1 MAIFVSVVICTW
13 NRARLLGQTL
23 ETFLRLRVPEGVTWE
38 LLVVNNNCT
47 DETDE
52 VVARYAD
59 RLPLV
64 LCHEPRPGKSNACN
78 HAIAR
83 ARGDYL
89 LWTDDDVVVP
99 PDWMEALLQA
109 FEEQQ
114 AHLVFGK
121 VLPWWE
127 TEPPPWYSDRFAG
140 MFALLDYGPEPF
152 VVTDR
157 AKQPYGVNMA
167 TRREVFRELGGFV
180 HEVGML
186 GNTGGG
192 CEDLEIFYRVM
203 GCGLRVAYT
212 PAAVIHHFIPRQ
224 RCTKAFYRS
233 RAWLGSFN
241 HYHMMQKSDAGQK
254 RLLGLPRYFYRLSL
268 GQLGSYFGALCRGR
282 ASDAFFYEL
291 KMIRFAGLVREGL
304 HHVGRAPRKALGA
317 PAA

>member
-1 MAIFVSVVICTW
+1 MATSVSVVICTW

-47 DETDE
+47 DGTDA
-52 VVARYAD
+52 VARQYAD

-78 HAIAR
+78 HAIVR

-99 PDWMEALLQA
+99 PDWLEENLRA
-109 FEEQQ
+109 FEEHQ

-127 TEPPPWYSDRFAG
+127 SGPPSWYSDRFAG
-140 MFALLDYGPEPF
+140 MFALLDYGPKPF

-157 AKQPYGVNMA
+157 AHQPYGVNMA
-167 TRREVFRELGGFV
+167 TRREVFRLG
-180 HEVGML
+180 
-186 GNTGGG
+186 
-192 CEDLEIFYRVM
+192 R
-203 GCGLRVAYT
+203 
-212 PAAVIHHFIPRQ
+212 
-224 RCTKAFYRS
+224 
-233 RAWLGSFN
+233 
-241 HYHMMQKSDAGQK
+241 
-254 RLLGLPRYFYRLSL
+254 
-268 GQLGSYFGALCRGR
+268 YFGALCRR
-282 ASDAFFYEL
+282 DASGAFFYEL

-304 HHVGRAPRKALGA
+304 QHAGPGRRKALGA

>member
-1 MAIFVSVVICTW
+1 MAKSVSVVICTW

-23 ETFLRLRVPEGVTWE
+23 ETLLRLRVPEGVTWE
-38 LLVVNNNCT
+38 ILVVNNNCT
-47 DETDE
+47 DDTDA
-52 VVARYAD
+52 VARQYED

-99 PDWMEALLQA
+99 ADWLEENPKA
-109 FEEQQ
+109 FEEHQ

-127 TEPPPWYSDRFAG
+127 TEPPSWYSDRFAG
-140 MFALLDYGPEPF
+140 MFALFDYGLKPF

-157 AKQPYGVNMA
+157 AHQPYGVNMA
-167 TRREVFRELGGFV
+167 TRREVFRDLGGFV
-180 HEVGML
+180 NDVGML

-203 GCGLRVAYT
+203 DRGLRVAYT

-233 RAWLGSFN
+233 RAWQGSFN
-241 HYHMMQKSDAGQK
+241 HYHMLQKADRDQK
-254 RLLGLPRYFYRLSL
+254 RLLGLPRYYYRVSL
-268 GQLGSYFGALCRGR
+268 GQVGQYLGALCRR
-282 ASDAFFYEL
+282 DASDAFFYEP
-291 KMIRFAGLVREGL
+291 KMIRFAGLVWEGL
-304 HHVGRAPRKALGA
+304 QHAKPGRRKALGA